1 MLLKEMSGHGLAAP
15 PGLSGFSGGRARPSP
30 VLKLFSFA
38 IPKSDVPIEI
48 TIDEQSIAFDARA
61 GTAFDPA
68 AINRPTPPA
77 LPDHAASDLVTVP
90 LIKLAWARSGDKG
103 DKANVGVLPRH
114 LDYAP
119 WIWAALTEDEVTG
132 RFAHFLD
139 GDVQRFYLPGTG
151 AINFLMDRILG
162 GGGVASLRN
171 DPQGKGYSQIL
182 LQTPIPIPQSL
193 AEALPK

>member
-1 MLLKEMSGHGLAAP
+1 M
-15 PGLSGFSGGRARPSP
+15 
-30 VLKLFSFA
+30 
-38 IPKSDVPIEI
+38 
-48 TIDEQSIAFDARA
+48 
-61 GTAFDPA
+61 
-68 AINRPTPPA
+68 
-77 LPDHAASDLVTVP
+77 
-90 LIKLAWARSGDKG
+90 IKLAWARSGDKG

-114 LDYAP
+114 MDYAP